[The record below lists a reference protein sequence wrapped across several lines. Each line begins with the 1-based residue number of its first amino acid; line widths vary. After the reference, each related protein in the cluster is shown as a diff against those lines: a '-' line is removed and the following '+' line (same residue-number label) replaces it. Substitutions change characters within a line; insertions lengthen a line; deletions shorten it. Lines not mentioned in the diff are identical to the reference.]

1 MKYSP
6 ILDQYGKPFKIEPA
20 KPRALTPN
28 QKFDAA
34 RTNTDNRKHWANAD
48 GLSANAANSPEVRR
62 TLRNRARYEDD
73 NNSYA
78 SGLTGDLANETIG
91 TGPRLQLALPE
102 SYVDPDFQQTVA
114 LADPEGTAR
123 AVELKWAAWCKAT
136 KLLDKL
142 LLMDESETREGESFG
157 FKFINPAVADA
168 VQLDLRVYEADQ
180 IATPDLRGDESNAV
194 DGIRFDAN
202 GNPVEYHVLKRHP
215 GDAVGYGGTF
225 AAEYDRV
232 PARQMIHLFKPR
244 RAGQARGIPAFTSSL
259 PLYSILRR
267 YTLASLGT
275 AEIQARIAGFI
286 ESENRLPEH
295 GDEAAAGDDE
305 CGGDRVEFDGVSFMT
320 LDAGQK
326 AKAVAASQPA
336 PEYPGFKAEILTEAG
351 RAVNAP
357 RNVSRGSSADYNY
370 SSGRLDQQQWQRKIR
385 IRRAR
390 VEAIVLDALFAEWL
404 ALAVLIPGYLPDDL
418 PPVSTWRKGW
428 RWDGFVSID
437 PVKDAKAAT
446 ERLTNGTS
454 SLDREC
460 GEMGDDWEEV
470 QDQRLREEA
479 REARRRKQLGLGP
492 KVVATQ
498 PAAVSAPVEDDEGAD
513 PDA

>member
-1 MKYSP
+1 MPPSP
-6 ILDQYGKPFKIEPA
+6 ILDQFGKPFRSERPLAPKS
-20 KPRALTPN
+20 R
-28 QKFDAA
+28 FDAA
-34 RTNTDNRKHWANAD
+34 RTTPENRRHWANAD

-73 NNSYA
+73 NNAYA
-78 SGLTGDLANETIG
+78 NGLTGDRANETIG
-91 TGPRLQLALPE
+91 TGPRLQLTLPD
-102 SYVDPDFQQTVA
+102 SYFDPDFQRSVQV
-114 LADPEGTAR
+114 ADPEGMAR
-123 AVELKWAAWCKAT
+123 AVELKWQEWCKSV

-142 LLMDESETREGESFG
+142 LVMDESETRDGESFG
-157 FKFINPAVADA
+157 FKFLNPALPSDA
-168 VQLDLRVYEADQ
+168 PQLDLRVYEADQ
-180 IATPDLRGDESNAV
+180 IATPALDVLDPAAV
-194 DGIRFDAN
+194 DGIKFDVH
-202 GNPVEYHVLKRHP
+202 GNPTEYHVLKRHP
-215 GDAVGYGGTF
+215 GDVFSYGTLY
-225 AAEYDRV
+225 AADYDRV
-232 PARQMIHLFKPR
+232 PARQVIHFFKPR

-267 YTLASLGT
+267 YTLASLGS

-286 ESENRLPEH
+286 ESENTLP
-295 GDEAAAGDDE
+295 GDDTATDDE

-326 AKAVAASQPA
+326 AKSVAPSHPA
-336 PEYPGFKAEILTEAG
+336 PEYPGFKGEILTECG
-351 RAVNAP
+351 RAINAP

-370 SSGRLDQQQWQRKIR
+370 SSGRLDQQQWQRAIR

-390 VEAIVLDALFAEWL
+390 HEAITLDNLFAEWL
-404 ALAVLIPGYLPDDL
+404 ALAVFIPGYLPDSL
-418 PPVSTWRKGW
+418 PPVATWRKGW

-460 GEMGDDWEEV
+460 GEMGEDWEEV

-479 REARRRKQLGLGP
+479 RELRRRTALGLGP

-498 PAAVSAPVEDDEGAD
+498 PAPVSAPVDDEEAD